1 MQCKRLWISFSLT
14 KKFNPFLDLGFLASL
29 QKFKKDSKMATLNE
43 NTREVLNQV
52 MAITNSFS
60 SALRAYLMSAH
71 NGNDPK
77 FDEFFSLDSIKDNVE
92 NLKNII
98 LAQKQASKAS
108 ASDSGSDSKAASPA
122 SDSVDSS
129 AQNTDSK
136 KG

>member
-1 MQCKRLWISFSLT
+1 
-14 KKFNPFLDLGFLASL
+14 
-29 QKFKKDSKMATLNE
+29 MATLNE

-98 LAQKQASKAS
+98 LAQKQATKAS
-108 ASDSGSDSKAASPA
+108 ASDSNSDSASTSTA
-122 SDSVDSS
+122 STASAVNSSTASAGSVDSS

>member
-1 MQCKRLWISFSLT
+1 
-14 KKFNPFLDLGFLASL
+14 
-29 QKFKKDSKMATLNE
+29 MATLNE

-98 LAQKQASKAS
+98 LAQKQATKES
-108 ASDSGSDSKAASPA
+108 SDSSSDLASTA
-122 SDSVDSS
+122 STSSDLSDSVDSS